1 MSKRK
6 AGSAKPDEYSSD
18 GEFEE
23 KRNFPAFM
31 WDFFSDLIHR
41 ANEINSSHDTK
52 VTIGEIY
59 KMASELKIE
68 KTTDRAGS
76 QDRVLRI
83 FNALDYDAIVIHQT
97 RTGKVV
103 LKGLD
108 RLQAIKGFI
117 DEDFDITM
125 NGHAVT
131 WKRWSHHERIHFH
144 TRTLR
149 LVTLRVPGLTDEEM
163 RLLIDE

>member
-6 AGSAKPDEYSSD
+6 SGSAEPDAYSSD

-23 KRNFPAFM
+23 KGNFPQSM
-31 WDFFSDLIHR
+31 WNFLSGLIHR
-41 ANEINSSHDTK
+41 ANEINDSKDTT
-52 VTIGEIY
+52 VTIEAIY
-59 KMASELKIE
+59 KMASELQIE

-76 QDRVLRI
+76 EDHVLRI
-83 FNALDYDAIVIHQT
+83 FNSLEYDAIVINQT
-97 RTGKVV
+97 RQGKVV

-117 DEDFDITM
+117 DGDFGITI

-131 WKRWSHHERIHFH
+131 WKSWSDHERTHFN

-149 LVTLRVPGLTDEEM
+149 LVTLNVPRLTDEEM
-163 RLLIDE
+163 RSLIGK